1 MIAFVHYVFVKMR
14 LDKGVKNNMKVGVYY
29 VVSNTAAAEIANKNN
44 FPWLE
49 KLEEM
54 TGFKFEVT
62 DLEHVNDYDMV
73 VDFIGGGGTEG
84 IFLKDM
90 DKLPKPYFLLTTGA
104 NNSLAASMEILSY
117 LRQNELPGE
126 IIHGS
131 DEFVAA
137 RLKNLAQVFKA
148 KKTLDGFKIARV
160 GKPSDWLISSN
171 VDALESKGY
180 NNIEIIDVSME
191 EFFDEINKKE
201 YVDNKY
207 TELIKSKGYDN
218 KEVEEALYIYG
229 ALRRIVDKYELDGLT
244 VRCFDLLDTV
254 HSTGCSALAIL
265 NSEGI
270 YASCEG
276 DVPALISMIVIGELS
291 GKPVFMA
298 NPSRIDT
305 DNNDIIFAHCTLPI
319 SMPSDFEIMTHFES
333 QLGVAF
339 RGKLQVG
346 PITVFK
352 CDGLMNEFF
361 VSGGQLLENLTEY
374 NLCRTQIKLHLDE
387 SVNYF
392 LQDSIGN
399 HHLIVEGDYVELVEE
414 FFKWV

>member
-1 MIAFVHYVFVKMR
+1 
-14 LDKGVKNNMKVGVYY
+14 MKVGVYY
-29 VVSNTAAAEIANKNN
+29 VVSSTAAAKIANDNN
-44 FPWLE
+44 FPWLK
-49 KLEEM
+49 KLSEM
-54 TGFKFEVT
+54 TGFDFEVT
-62 DLEHVNDYDMV
+62 DLDNIDNYDMV

-90 DKLPKPYFLLTTGA
+90 DKLPQPYFLLTTGA

-117 LRQNELPGE
+117 LRNNDLEGE

-131 DEFVAA
+131 DEYVVD
-137 RLKNLAQVFKA
+137 RIKQLAKILKA
-148 KKTLDGFKIARV
+148 KKVINNLKLARV
-160 GKPSDWLISSN
+160 GKPSDWLISSD
-171 VDALESKGY
+171 VDALDSKEL

-191 EFFDEINKKE
+191 EFMEEIAKKE

-207 TELIKSKGYDN
+207 TELIKSKGYDS
-218 KEVEEALYIYG
+218 KEIEDALYIYG

-291 GKPVFMA
+291 NKPVFMA

-305 DNNDIIFAHCTLPI
+305 DQNEIVFAHCTLPI
-319 SMPSDFEIMTHFES
+319 SMPQEFEIMTHFES
-333 QLGVAF
+333 QIGVAF
-339 RGKLQVG
+339 RGKLQKG

-352 CDGLMNEFF
+352 CDGLMLDYF
-361 VSGGQLLENLTEY
+361 VSGGQLLDNLTEY

-392 LQDSIGN
+392 LQESIGN
-399 HHLIVEGDYVELVEE
+399 HHLIVEGDYVKLVDE
-414 FFKWV
+414 FFKWL